1 MDKLDLYKVIAGI
14 DDETVDRAIET
25 EEKLKRRKSILK
37 KRIITVSFLAATFLI
52 IAGAVAAIFL
62 NAGNRPDN
70 QIVEGSQGQG
80 GSTEVLVN
88 GDPTPAPDPTVAP
101 DSNVKY
107 DIFIT
112 DLTDSS
118 SLAGVQVDYYQLH
131 STSAKENYS
140 LGEKTFTF
148 GSLTFDGIPLEGVFG
163 YAMRREY
170 NTYDE
175 YEYLDKETGAFF
187 DVDKEGS
194 LGFYL
199 HSDDGS
205 WEKITSDHLD
215 DERTA
220 AIAREFAG
228 SFRNI
233 SGYEISAIRES
244 SSKIKTVYFQKTVNG
259 ILTTDRFQV
268 DVSYDSVVLGY
279 SSFMTDKI
287 SADIK
292 TDDINIESIDKA
304 VSDYLKDII
313 EENNITEIQKT
324 KTLLSL
330 LEDGK
335 RIIIEQYDMKVGS
348 GDGHSEC
355 IEIMIVID

>member
-1 MDKLDLYKVIAGI
+1 MDLMEMALP
-14 DDETVDRAIET
+14 E
-25 EEKLKRRKSILK
+25 
-37 KRIITVSFLAATFLI
+37 ITPEQ
-52 IAGAVAAIFL
+52 
-62 NAGNRPDN
+62 N
-70 QIVEGSQGQG
+70 
-80 GSTEVLVN
+80 
-88 GDPTPAPDPTVAP
+88 
-101 DSNVKY
+101 
-107 DIFIT
+107 
-112 DLTDSS
+112 
-118 SLAGVQVDYYQLH
+118 
-131 STSAKENYS
+131 
-140 LGEKTFTF
+140 
-148 GSLTFDGIPLEGVFG
+148 LEQ
-163 YAMRREY
+163 
-170 NTYDE
+170 N
-175 YEYLDKETGAFF
+175 
-187 DVDKEGS
+187 
-194 LGFYL
+194 
-199 HSDDGS
+199 
-205 WEKITSDHLD
+205 
-215 DERTA
+215 
-220 AIAREFAG
+220 
-228 SFRNI
+228 
-233 SGYEISAIRES
+233 EISAIRES